1 MTCRITFTQN
11 SISKLIF
18 TVFLGAKKGEHDVF
32 SLFLL
37 VPFKIAIVHSF
48 IIFAIAYQQPKNS
61 ARF

>member
-37 VPFKIAIVHSF
+37 APFKIAIVHSF
-48 IIFAIAYQQPKNS
+48 VIFASRINS
-61 ARF
+61 QRITARF